1 MRKILI
7 GIALIFF
14 AITTASMAQDAQSL
28 INKVDDNFKNRH
40 PDWRLHSKQSAGTST
55 EYTWRIGKNMLQCSV
70 GYMDSEQSAK
80 REYENQMRGYPVGPT
95 AKLND
100 LGDEAVIY
108 KSRGE
113 GGTIIFRKSNVVVV
127 LVQGPL
133 VVSEGLAKEIAGLIP
148 NQ

>member
-1 MRKILI
+1 MKKILTVI
-7 GIALIFF
+7 ILILALSCV
-14 AITTASMAQDAQSL
+14 ASKAQDAQSL
-28 INKVDDNFKNRH
+28 IDKVDDNFKNRH
-40 PDWRLHSKQSAGTST
+40 PDWRLHSKQVVGTNT

-95 AKLND
+95 AKLTD

-108 KSRGE
+108 KSRVE

-133 VVSEGLAKEIAGLIP
+133 AVSEGLAKEIAGLIP
-148 NQ
+148 NK